1 MNAYFVTIYSV
12 SCYTDNVILYTLE
25 HLLRVLIIPL
35 VITFIQTSKLVFTF
49 SIFYFHIFNIF
60 RSFIRQNYSLIRSY
74 TLRVSPTL
82 KYSHFNL

>member
-35 VITFIQTSKLVFTF
+35 VIMFIQTSKLVFTF
-49 SIFYFHIFNIF
+49 SIC
-60 RSFIRQNYSLIRSY
+60 
-74 TLRVSPTL
+74 
-82 KYSHFNL
+82 SHF

>member
-1 MNAYFVTIYSV
+1 MLANQSVLLVKITNVYVVGWRKRVMNAYFVTIYSV

-49 SIFYFHIFNIF
+49 SIC
-60 RSFIRQNYSLIRSY
+60 
-74 TLRVSPTL
+74 
-82 KYSHFNL
+82 SHF